1 MIRIWP
7 RKPHDVH
14 TSGKRRTDEVNDV
27 VTTSSNDAASPMT
40 SSTRAH
46 RYSKGG
52 SLDSRY
58 SGDAVGKSYPH
69 LVFSQQSGLVIPYV
83 SADNGSRQRSQQQQ
97 LLPQQLPPQQQQQQQ
112 SSSHKGNKSLS
123 NKVIIFFT
131 AKNYYLKKDKVT
143 KINSTN
149 I

>member
-14 TSGKRRTDEVNDV
+14 TSSKRRTDEANDAAGP
-27 VTTSSNDAASPMT
+27 SSNEAASPMT

-69 LVFSQQSGLVIPYV
+69 LVFGQPAGLVIPYV
-83 SADNGSRQRSQQQQ
+83 AGDNGSRQRSQQQQ
-97 LLPQQLPPQQQQQQQ
+97 QLLPQQLPLQQQQQ
-112 SSSHKGNKSLS
+112 SSSHKG
-123 NKVIIFFT
+123 IFQSIF
-131 AKNYYLKKDKVT
+131 
-143 KINSTN
+143 
-149 I
+149 